1 VVDFL
6 PKPSHPDSPLSV
18 ENLHRTLSSD
28 TPGPRPIPNL
38 ILGPFI
44 YPSKPVQLLAF
55 CTFLEVLEISSA
67 DLDYSEGGFPHDFVH
82 LRELRLSDVN
92 LRMLAPLI
100 TKCPNLRTL
109 RVDDFQN
116 FSGRLRLFPSGG
128 PPLGDSLSDIP
139 EPCYNLRELYLKDGM
154 LTEEQALWLFSSSSD
169 TLERASLAG
178 IYSPALPSIL
188 KSSVKFLQLEE
199 SDMHNAPLAGTL
211 PEYTSLEALR
221 LVGSD
226 WPWASLFTDMTQPL
240 RELSISWSPAGFAA
254 LAAALEQRSWQPTIR
269 SIAAFFRDP
278 AAGRLAEVEAHP
290 VARQLKD
297 ICTARAVMLQWFSIP
312 ESSVLPITPFRFDQ

>member
-1 VVDFL
+1 
-6 PKPSHPDSPLSV
+6 
-18 ENLHRTLSSD
+18 
-28 TPGPRPIPNL
+28 
-38 ILGPFI
+38 
-44 YPSKPVQLLAF
+44 
-55 CTFLEVLEISSA
+55 
-67 DLDYSEGGFPHDFVH
+67 
-82 LRELRLSDVN
+82 
-92 LRMLAPLI
+92 
-100 TKCPNLRTL
+100 
-109 RVDDFQN
+109 
-116 FSGRLRLFPSGG
+116 
-128 PPLGDSLSDIP
+128 
-139 EPCYNLRELYLKDGM
+139 M

-188 KSSVKFLQLEE
+188 KLSVKFLQLEE

-226 WPWASLFTDMTQPL
+226 WPWGSLFTDMTQPL

-278 AAGRLAEVEAHP
+278 AAGRLAEVEVHP

-297 ICTARAVMLQWFSIP
+297 ICTARSVMLQWFSIP
-312 ESSVLPITPFRFDQ
+312 ESSVLPITPFRFDK